1 MIKIVEGSILD
12 HDGDAIVN
20 AANSFMNHGAGLARV
35 IKDAATAA
43 IPLHDPERA
52 IKVAKRETF
61 GGHNYELVATGNVVV
76 GGPGLLPFEGII
88 HAVGPVW
95 NGGRFYERQLLDSAY
110 HEAADAAVAHGWT
123 NVGFPAIS
131 VGLFGFPSNHAARIA
146 ITALGPWD
154 DDINVTIYLF
164 DPNPAR
170 QAVLVHAFTTALEAS
185 K

>member
-12 HDGDAIVN
+12 HEGDAIVN

-43 IPLHDPERA
+43 IPLNDPERA
-52 IKVAKRETF
+52 VKVAKRETF
-61 GGHNYELVATGNVVV
+61 SGHNYELVATGNVVV

-95 NGGRFYERQLLDSAY
+95 NGGQFFEKQLLDSAY
-110 HEAADAAVAHGWT
+110 HEAAAAAVPRGWT

-131 VGLFGFPSNHAARIA
+131 VGLFGFPINEAARIA
-146 ITALGPWD
+146 VTALVPWSD
-154 DDINVTIYLF
+154 FLDATIYLF
-164 DPNPAR
+164 DPNPAK
-170 QAVLVHAFTTALEAS
+170 QAVLVRAFTTALDEVG
-185 K
+185 